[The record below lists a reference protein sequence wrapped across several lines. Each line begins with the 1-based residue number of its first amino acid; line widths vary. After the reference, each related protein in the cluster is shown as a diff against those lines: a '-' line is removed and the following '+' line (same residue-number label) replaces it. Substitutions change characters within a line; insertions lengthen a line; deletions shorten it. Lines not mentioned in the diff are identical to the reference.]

1 MITQQIQQFLKAHG
15 VSWLRQPTS
24 SSHPDTDQGL
34 TLIECLV
41 ALVVIA
47 LTVGSVTPALVIS
60 VATRVQSQK
69 AEQAIEVAQAEIDA
83 VRITLER
90 GNYDAASVP
99 QSVAAL
105 VDTSYLATTNSV
117 QGYVGPAY
125 GVLNDASTPY
135 DALPTDEARAVDVD
149 GDGTSDFGV
158 QVFRTPGQDDSDGNP
173 IAFSMG
179 VRVYDVRAIN
189 AQAAGTG
196 NLVIDEARI
205 GATGT
210 EGQRGERP
218 LATVYTVL
226 AKGDLEE
233 SYCRY
238 IEFLGSTPS
247 TALNCP

>member
-1 MITQQIQQFLKAHG
+1 MITQQIQQFLKAYG
-15 VSWLRQPTS
+15 VSWLRQPIS
-24 SSHPDTDQGL
+24 SSHPDTEQGL

-105 VDTSYLATTNSV
+105 DDTTYSTTTNSV

-135 DALPTDEARAVDVD
+135 NALPTDQARAVDVD

-189 AQAAGTG
+189 AQSTG

-226 AKGDLEE
+226 AKGDVEE

-247 TALNCP
+247 TALNC

>member
-1 MITQQIQQFLKAHG
+1 MITQQIQQFLKAYS

-24 SSHPDTDQGL
+24 NSHPDTDQGL

-105 VDTSYLATTNSV
+105 DDTTYSTTTNIQASNHAFNKHFNQSLLV
-117 QGYVGPAY
+117 KHPAY
-125 GVLNDASTPY
+125 LNP
-135 DALPTDEARAVDVD
+135 
-149 GDGTSDFGV
+149 
-158 QVFRTPGQDDSDGNP
+158 
-173 IAFSMG
+173 
-179 VRVYDVRAIN
+179 
-189 AQAAGTG
+189 
-196 NLVIDEARI
+196 
-205 GATGT
+205 
-210 EGQRGERP
+210 
-218 LATVYTVL
+218 
-226 AKGDLEE
+226 
-233 SYCRY
+233 
-238 IEFLGSTPS
+238 
-247 TALNCP
+247 